1 MKRKIILLLLIF
13 ILLFI
18 GVYVY
23 FTKYSRKA
31 KIGNKNR
38 QNIEQIRI
46 GMDKDR
52 VTKIMG
58 DADTIYFVKNIN
70 SQFFN
75 KKVFSYYRGPGIYGY
90 LQIIIDTEADTVIKI
105 LNIQE

>member
-1 MKRKIILLLLIF
+1 MVASISLCITAIS
-13 ILLFI
+13 